1 VAVPLI
7 KEDTPMIQLIVGS
20 EGKGKTK
27 HLLDKVNEEI
37 KEASGNIVF
46 LDRSTKHMFELN
58 NRVRLINV
66 SEYDFENKSEFIGF
80 IYGIISQDHDIEQ
93 MYIDGIM
100 KIARLDKAGF
110 EEVVAKL
117 KDVSEK
123 FGITIVISASIDSSE
138 ISASLKEYVIVAL

>member
-1 VAVPLI
+1 
-7 KEDTPMIQLIVGS
+7 MIQLIVGS

-37 KEASGNIVF
+37 KVASGNIVF

-58 NRVRLINV
+58 NRVRLVNV

-80 IYGIISQDHDIEQ
+80 IYGIISQDHDIEK

-100 KIARLDKAGF
+100 KIAKLDKAGF
-110 EEVVAKL
+110 EEIVGKL
-117 KDVSEK
+117 KEVSEK
-123 FGITIVISASIDSSE
+123 FGLDIIISASIDSSE
-138 ISASLKEYVIVAL
+138 VSDSLKDMILIAL

>member
-1 VAVPLI
+1 
-7 KEDTPMIQLIVGS
+7 MIQLIVGS

-37 KEASGNIVF
+37 KVATGNIVF

-58 NRVRLINV
+58 NRVRLVNV

-80 IYGIISQDHDIEQ
+80 IYGIISQDHDIEK

-100 KIARLDKAGF
+100 KIAKLDKAGF
-110 EEVVAKL
+110 EEIVGKL
-117 KDVSEK
+117 KEVSEK
-123 FGITIVISASIDSSE
+123 FGLDIIISASIDSSE
-138 ISASLKEYVIVAL
+138 VSDNLKDMILVAL

>member
-1 VAVPLI
+1 
-7 KEDTPMIQLIVGS
+7 MIQLIVGS

-37 KEASGNIVF
+37 KVASGNIVF

-58 NRVRLINV
+58 NRVRLVNV

-80 IYGIISQDHDIEQ
+80 IYGIISQDHDIEK

-100 KIARLDKAGF
+100 KIAKLDKAGF
-110 EEVVAKL
+110 EEIVGKL
-117 KDVSEK
+117 KEVSEK
-123 FGITIVISASIDSSE
+123 FGLDIIISASIDSSE
-138 ISASLKEYVIVAL
+138 LSDSLKEMILITL

>member
-1 VAVPLI
+1 
-7 KEDTPMIQLIVGS
+7 MIQLIVGS

-80 IYGIISQDHDIEQ
+80 IYGIISQDHDIQQ
-93 MYIDGIM
+93 MYIDGVM
-100 KIARLDKAGF
+100 KIAKLDKAGF
-110 EEVVAKL
+110 EEVVLKL
-117 KDVSEK
+117 KGISEK
-123 FGITIVISASIDSSE
+123 FGIDIVVSASIDSAE
-138 ISASLKEYVIVAL
+138 LTDTLKEYVIAAL

>member
-1 VAVPLI
+1 
-7 KEDTPMIQLIVGS
+7 MIQLIVGS

-100 KIARLDKAGF
+100 KIARLDKEGF
-110 EEVVAKL
+110 EEVVGKL
-117 KDVSEK
+117 KTISEK
-123 FGITIVISASIDSSE
+123 FNLKIVISASIDSAE
-138 ISASLKEYVIVAL
+138 ISESLKEYVIVAL